1 MIELL
6 RTNDS
11 VLISWLQ
18 ALLVDSGIGTV
29 LLDTHASVVE
39 GSANAIQRRLMVSDE
54 DADPARRIME
64 AARIA
69 HGAP

>member
-6 RTNDS
+6 RTNDT

-69 HGAP
+69 HGVP